1 MSNEHS
7 AVTEFRRSL
16 QLFGLE
22 MEGVN
27 ANVGIQRTYVAGDR
41 RGTKHGWYVLNI
53 DRDGAWGAYGSWKS
67 GERIGWRFKGSLP
80 AAVSSLAV
88 EPRKP
93 LTSSPPPA
101 DLVAIWESA
110 GPADP
115 NHPYLCV
122 KNIPAIRIRQ
132 RSGCLMIPLWNL
144 YGKLA
149 GIQCISRSGRK
160 WFYKGSK
167 PSGAFHVLGHPWHV
181 LLIVEGYADGASI
194 HASSDLPVVIAFGA
208 GNLLAV
214 GMALRALYPV
224 TQLIFVADDD
234 SATARNVG
242 LTKATEASEACGGG
256 VILPSELMKGFNNG
270 C

>member
-80 AAVSSLAV
+80 AAGSSLAV

-132 RSGCLMIPLWNL
+132 RSESLMVPLWNIN
-144 YGKLA
+144 GKLA
-149 GIQCISRSGRK
+149 GIQYISRSGRK
-160 WFYKGSK
+160 WFHQGSK
-167 PSGAFHVLGHPWHV
+167 PGGAFHLLGHPGHV

-194 HASSDLPVVIAFGA
+194 HASSGLSVVIAFGA

-224 TQLIFVADDD
+224 THLIFVADDD
-234 SATARNVG
+234 SEAARNVG
-242 LTKATEASEACGGG
+242 LTKATEAAEACGGS
-256 VILPSELMKGFNNG
+256 VILPSELMQEIGDG